1 MNKKNRITEILGIE
15 YPIIQGAMSWIT
27 NAELVA
33 AVSNAGGLG
42 MLGPHAG
49 HNTNPKSF
57 EEIVDRLR
65 KEIHKVKLL
74 TDKPFAVPVVLTND
88 LSTID
93 KIADLLIEEGVKAVL
108 INGID
113 NFDFEPLV
121 KKFKVHDI
129 KIIYRSL
136 NPSIE
141 NATYAEQLG
150 VDILVATGF
159 DEGGTVPDKVIGTF
173 SIVPMI
179 SDAVSIPVMAAGG
192 IADVRGVRAAFA
204 LGAEGVFAGTVFI
217 ATTEN
222 PAAENV
228 KHLLVDHTASDL
240 LLFRTN
246 PAYYRSIPTPYSQ
259 ELLAM
264 DERGQTR
271 NEIADKMYSEQ
282 GLKVGMLD
290 GNLEKG
296 YITVGNGVSYIKSIR
311 SVKEI
316 IDDLMQDF
324 KRLSTESKQ
333 VVQERNNRSLTF

>member
-1 MNKKNRITEILGIE
+1 MNKTNRVSEILGIK
-15 YPIIQGAMSWIT
+15 YPIIQGAMSWVT

-49 HNTNPKSF
+49 QKTNPKSLA
-57 EEIVDRLR
+57 EIMDRLR
-65 KEIHKVKLL
+65 KEIHKVRRL
-74 TDKPFAVPVVLTND
+74 TDKPFAVPVMISND
-88 LSTID
+88 LSSVNL
-93 KIADLLIEEGVKAVL
+93 IADLLIEEGVNVVL

-113 NFDFEPLV
+113 NYDFEPLV
-121 KKFKVHDI
+121 NRFRQNNI
-129 KIIYRSL
+129 KTIYRAL

-141 NATYAEQLG
+141 NARYAEKIG

-173 SIVPMI
+173 SIIPMI

-217 ATTEN
+217 ATTES

-228 KHLLVDHTASDL
+228 KQLLVDHTASDL

-246 PAYYRSIPTPYSQ
+246 PAYYRSIPTPYSR

-264 DERGQTR
+264 DERGLTR
-271 NEIADKMYSEQ
+271 DEIANKMYGEQ

-290 GNLEKG
+290 GNLEEG
-296 YITVGNGVSYIKSIR
+296 YITVGNGISYIKGIR
-311 SVKEI
+311 SVQEVVAE
-316 IDDLMQDF
+316 LMHDF
-324 KRLSTESKQ
+324 
-333 VVQERNNRSLTF
+333 N

>member
-1 MNKKNRITEILGIE
+1 MNKTNRIAEILGIT
-15 YPIIQGAMSWIT
+15 YPIIQGAMSWVT

-49 HNTNPKSF
+49 QKTNPKSF
-57 EEIVDRLR
+57 QEITDRVR
-65 KEIHKVKLL
+65 NEIRKVKRL
-74 TDKPFAVPVVLTND
+74 TNRPFAVPVMLSND
-88 LSTID
+88 LSTVD
-93 KIADLLIEEGVKAVL
+93 KIADLLIEENINVVL

-113 NFDFEPLV
+113 NFDFEPLI
-121 KKFKVHDI
+121 KKFKDNDI
-129 KIIYRSL
+129 KIIYRAL

-141 NATYAEQLG
+141 NAKYAEEIG
-150 VDILVATGF
+150 ADILVATGF

-173 SIVPMI
+173 SIIPMI
-179 SDAVSIPVMAAGG
+179 ADVVSIPVMAAGG
-192 IADVRGVRAAFA
+192 IADVRGVRASFA

-228 KHLLVDHTASDL
+228 KQLLVDHSASDL
-240 LLFRTN
+240 LLFKTN
-246 PAYYRSIPTPYSQ
+246 PAYYRSIPTPYSR

-271 NEIADKMYSEQ
+271 DEIANKMYGEQ

-290 GNLEKG
+290 GDLEKG

-311 SVKEI
+311 SVKEVI
-316 IDDLMQDF
+316 EDLMQDF
-324 KRLSTESKQ
+324 
-333 VVQERNNRSLTF
+333 N

>member
-1 MNKKNRITEILGIE
+1 LKNNKNNRVTEILGIKF
-15 YPIIQGAMSWIT
+15 PIIQGAMSWVT

-49 HNTNPKSF
+49 QKTNPKSF
-57 EEIVDRLR
+57 EEIIDRLK
-65 KEIHKVKLL
+65 KEIRLVKSL
-74 TDKPFAVPVVLTND
+74 TNKPFAVPVMLSND
-88 LSTID
+88 LSSLNI
-93 KIADLLIEEGVKAVL
+93 IADLLIEEDIKVVL

-113 NFDFEPLV
+113 NFDFEPLI
-121 KKFKVHDI
+121 KKFKDNNI
-129 KIIYRSL
+129 KIVYRAL

-141 NATYAEQLG
+141 NAKYAEKMG
-150 VDILVATGF
+150 ADIIVATGF

-173 SIVPMI
+173 SIIPMI
-179 SDAVSIPVMAAGG
+179 SDAVGIPVMAAGG
-192 IADVRGVRAAFA
+192 IADVRGVRASFA

-228 KHLLVDHTASDL
+228 KQLLVDHTASDL

-259 ELLAM
+259 ELLEM
-264 DERGQTR
+264 DQRGQSR
-271 NEIADKMYSEQ
+271 DEIADKMYGEQ

-296 YITVGNGVSYIKSIR
+296 YITVGNGVSYVKSIR
-311 SVKEI
+311 SVNDVI
-316 IDDLMQDF
+316 TDLMQDF
-324 KRLSTESKQ
+324 I
-333 VVQERNNRSLTF
+333 